1 MLVIRAKNKKVSLI
15 IFFHTLHMILKKTEK
30 TQLAP
35 FSAQTVSFLIYCINR
50 TREKALIHESFSLR
64 FLHQEDENLSTR
76 FCHQDGS
83 RQYSGIVYKK
93 MKTSS
98 RVVACFQTLV

>member
-1 MLVIRAKNKKVSLI
+1 MLVIRAKNQKVSLI
-15 IFFHTLHMILKKTEK
+15 ICFHTFHIILKKIEK

-35 FSAQTVSFLIYCINR
+35 FSVQAVSFLISCINR
-50 TREKALIHESFSLR
+50 TRGKTLIHESFSLR
-64 FLHQEDENLSTR
+64 FLHQEDENPSTR
-76 FCHQDGS
+76 FYHQGGS
-83 RQYSGIVYKK
+83 RHYSEIVYKK